1 MGDGGGGGGNE
12 CIRLPVPGTMLDRV
26 REGKGMINGKRRRKK
41 KKTACSLADD
51 DSFTQ
56 ENVTRV
62 QGYRSQMSTP
72 GK

>member
-41 KKTACSLADD
+41 NKTACSLADD

>member
-1 MGDGGGGGGNE
+1 MYQAPCTWHYARQGEG
-12 CIRLPVPGTMLDRV
+12 
-26 REGKGMINGKRRRKK
+26 GKGNDKWEKKKKK